1 MLRYR
6 CEQLSRSF
14 LPNPLRTHPPG
25 RLLSP
30 WDFPGKNTGVSCHFL
45 LHGIFP
51 IQGSNLHLQC
61 LVHFQADSLPLSHLG
76 NPEISVLGAKGVF
89 GRWAIAQK
97 IEGAK
102 QIRIELLSS
111 PLNLPFCN
119 NNNCVLPELASLVAQ
134 KVKRLSAMQETVFQP
149 WVGKIPWRKK
159 WQPTPVFLPGK
170 SHGRRSLIGY
180 CPWGRKES
188 DTTERLHFTSL
199 HFTSS
204 LNYAVCLAAQLCLTL
219 CDPRGCARQIPLSMG
234 FSRQECW
241 SGLPFPSLR
250 DLLNPGLQHCR

>member
-25 RLLSP
+25 RLLRP

-111 PLNLPFCN
+111 PLNSAVVPNPALWLTNPTRKSSPFH
-119 NNNCVLPELASLVAQ
+119 
-134 KVKRLSAMQETVFQP
+134 
-149 WVGKIPWRKK
+149 I
-159 WQPTPVFLPGK
+159 
-170 SHGRRSLIGY
+170 
-180 CPWGRKES
+180 
-188 DTTERLHFTSL
+188 
-199 HFTSS
+199 
-204 LNYAVCLAAQLCLTL
+204 LAASHYSW
-219 CDPRGCARQIPLSMG
+219 GLS
-234 FSRQECW
+234 S
-241 SGLPFPSLR
+241 
-250 DLLNPGLQHCR
+250 